1 MALSKALMLVNQAI
15 AINVNEEEKEAS
27 SKLNNIYDQ
36 LKLELTGIP
45 KKDLDYMSKQINDAR
60 IVSVTNYSR
69 GSIIAKEELSKIQVY
84 SKVINIIS
92 EAYVHCSR
100 DKGM

>member
-1 MALSKALMLVNQAI
+1 MALSKALMLVNKAI
-15 AINVNEEEKEAS
+15 AINVNEEGKEAS
-27 SKLNNIYDQ
+27 SKLNNIYGQ

-60 IVSVTNYSR
+60 NVSVTNYSR
-69 GSIIAKEELSKIQVY
+69 GSVAGKEELGKIQVY